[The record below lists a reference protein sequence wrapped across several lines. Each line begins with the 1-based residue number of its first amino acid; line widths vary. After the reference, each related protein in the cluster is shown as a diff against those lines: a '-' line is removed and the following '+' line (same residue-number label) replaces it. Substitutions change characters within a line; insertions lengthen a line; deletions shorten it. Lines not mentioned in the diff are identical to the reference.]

1 MTEPRCAVAIVGM
14 AGRFPGAANVG
25 AFWRNLCEGVETI
38 RRFDPAELR
47 DDVDAAVRSSEGYV
61 RARATLAGVDLFDA
75 EFFGIHAA
83 EAERIDP
90 QHRLLLECCWE
101 ALEDGGYDPSTYP
114 GAIGVYAGC
123 SINTY
128 FLNNVL
134 GNRDAV
140 DRFTSDYPVGSY
152 AELLGAGQDFLATR
166 VAYKLGLRGP
176 AITMQSACSTSLL
189 TVAQACQALM
199 TGQADMMLAGGV
211 SISFPQERG
220 YVHQSGGMASA
231 DGHCRTFDAQA
242 SGTVFGDGAGV
253 VLLKRLDDA
262 LADGDAI
269 YAVVRGFGVNNDGSD
284 KVGYTAP
291 SANGQAAAIATALEM
306 SGFDPAT
313 IGFVE
318 CHGTA
323 TPLGDPIEV
332 AALKSAFA
340 VDGSAQWCALGS
352 VKPNVG
358 HLDVAAGVT
367 GLIKTV
373 LALKHAT
380 VPPTLNYTAPNPELG
395 LDGSPFYVNAQLA
408 PWPLAGAT
416 RRAAV
421 SAFGLGGTNVHL
433 SLESAPEIA
442 RDATTADG
450 AQLLVLS
457 ARSEPALADARVRL
471 AAHLE
476 AAGDGLRLGDVA
488 FTLQSG
494 RRALPVRQAD
504 VATTIDE
511 AICKLRKPQ
520 ASRPTRASKREPRVG
535 FMFPGQGA
543 QYIGMGSELYAR
555 LPVFRAAID
564 RCAEILTPVSGS
576 DLRAQLYP
584 ALPPEDSD
592 AAARAT
598 AFAQPALFAIE
609 YALARVWMSWGI
621 APAAMIG
628 HSVGEFVAA
637 CLAGVMRLEDALTLV
652 HRRAA
657 LMSALPGGAMLT
669 VRQSEAELAPY
680 LNGTIQLAAANAPAL
695 SVVSGSLKA
704 IAALETTLTQRGIIN
719 RRLHTSHAFHSAMM
733 DPIVAPL
740 AAQAGRF
747 DLAAPAI
754 PYVST
759 VTGDWITP
767 DDAASSDYWGRH
779 SREPVRFG
787 DALATLIDSG
797 ITTLI
802 EVGPGAAL
810 STFALAG
817 AAKEKGGLIARSLP
831 GADREQGD
839 CATLLESAGRLWAA
853 GSPLDF
859 AAVRGEVSPARV
871 ALPTYPFERKRFW
884 IDPPERASAPV
895 PALAADSSEP
905 EEEIMDDISGRV
917 VGGSST
923 GVSRTA
929 RIRTELIALFEEIS
943 GEDLTGAAPESTFI
957 ELGFDSL
964 LLGRVVQHIQTKF
977 GATVAFRQLLSDV
990 TTFDALTSVVDAQAP
1005 PDAIAPVVSAPAAT
1019 AVPAATLSPATIPAG
1034 ANGSAPSASAL
1045 EAVVREQLGA
1055 MQQLM
1060 QEQLRAF
1067 DRLRENGDA
1076 APATTPIASVAPAPV
1091 APRPAAAATPERFDA
1106 FRIVTEGAK
1115 SDLSAA
1121 QHAHIEELVAR
1132 TNARNAESKRLT
1144 QLHRPALADPRVAA
1158 GFRAEWKEMVYPI
1171 TCVRAKGP
1179 RLWDV
1184 DGNEYIDLLNG
1195 FGQTAFGHSP
1205 DFVVDAVQT
1214 QLSDGFAI
1222 GPQTDLAGQAAE
1234 LLCELTGNER
1244 ATFCNTGSEA
1254 VMAALRI
1261 ARAVTGRT
1269 KIVAFEGAYHGQFDE
1284 VLVKRAG
1291 TGRTM
1296 PVASGIPGE
1305 SVANMVVLPFGTDET
1320 REWIR
1325 AHAGELAAVIAEP
1338 VQSRRP
1344 GFVPTAFLTEVRAI
1358 TQAAGTALIFD
1369 EVVTGFRVD
1378 PGGMQ
1383 AVMGIR
1389 ADLVTYGKV
1398 VGGGLPI
1405 GILAG
1410 KATFMDALDGGM
1422 WSYGDDSFPQVA
1434 PTFFAGT
1441 FVRHPI
1447 AMAAVVAVLKHVKAQ
1462 GPQMQAALTTRA
1474 TRLVERINA
1483 ELARCGIGKRID
1495 SFGSI
1500 FYVDL
1505 HKEDRFASLLFYHL
1519 RNRGVYIQEGFPCF
1533 LTTTHTDA
1541 DVDAIVGAFAD
1552 SLDELRAHGIFGE
1565 APAGAVALPAI
1576 DMPGIIEVPPTEPQR
1591 EIWLAAQLGDDA
1603 SCAFN
1608 ESVTLRL
1615 RGALDEA
1622 AFEEAWR
1629 RIVARHESLRATFS
1643 HTGETMRIAPD
1654 VDVPVR
1660 HVDLRVRPEAEAE
1673 AILAGHIDTDARTP
1687 FDLVAGPLVR
1697 AQLVRL
1703 SPNTTAFVMTAHHI
1717 VCDGYSVN
1725 VVLDELARAYA
1736 AVRRGESLALPVP
1749 LAFSAYAR
1757 QKAAPDAPNRAAVEA
1772 YWREQFAE
1780 PVTALELP
1788 TDRARPAVKTFRG
1801 ATRSAFIDRSTR
1813 AAIRDLGKRNGS
1825 TLFVTLATAFHTLIG
1840 RLADRDDV
1848 VVGVPVAGQAFLD
1861 DGDILVGHCVHFL
1874 PVRAQW
1880 NGDTSIAALLGEV
1893 KSRVFGAYE
1902 HQDYTLGTLVRDL
1915 DLRRDVNRIPL
1926 AEVQFNVERLAGGVC
1941 LPDLEAEVV
1950 PNAKAFVNFDLFLNV
1965 VDSDDGLRLDCDY
1978 STDLFDAATID
1989 RWLEFYRTL
1998 LLEMAADATQTVST
2012 VAYIASAERIAL
2024 RAGLA
2029 TPPVPPSFATVH
2041 ALIEAQVARRGAKTA
2056 VRFRGKSLS
2065 YADLDARAN
2074 RLARYLLART
2084 GGAGK
2089 LVGIYLDR
2097 SLDTVVALLATHK
2110 AGCAYVPLDPG
2121 NPAARL
2127 RRILAE
2133 ADLAAVITDD
2143 SASATLIAPGVPL
2156 IDLLSDG
2163 DTIRAESALPPG
2175 IAVGADD
2182 LAYVIYTSG
2191 STGVPKGVEI
2201 THGSVVNLLGS
2212 MASEPGLTQS
2222 DSFLAVTTIAF
2233 DIAGLELFL
2242 PLSVGATLTVA
2253 PADDTSDGYRLL
2265 VMIADAT
2272 AMQATPATWRLL
2284 LEAGFVSTPGFVM
2297 MCGGEALPREL
2308 ADRLLA
2314 GGGTLWNMYGPTET
2328 TIWSSCSRVEPGKA
2342 PVTVGRPIANTTF
2355 YVLDH
2360 HDQIVPVGAT
2370 GQLHIGGDGVARGY
2384 FKRPEL
2390 TAEKFITN
2398 PFGPGRLYRTGDSA
2412 RVLADGT
2419 VQIFGR
2425 LDHQVKVRGFRIELG
2440 EIEAALERTGG
2451 LAAAV
2456 VTVREDVPGDQKIVA
2471 YYVERAGAP
2480 RSPETLRNAL
2490 ADELPRYMI
2499 PALWVALEAL
2509 PLSPSGKVDRAA
2521 LPAPHA
2527 IEPPAPAAANVQIPQ
2542 TVMEAALARIWSEV
2556 LDLERISVDDD
2567 LFALGA
2573 DSLQVFA
2580 ITARA
2585 NQQNIRFSAKELFR
2599 YPSISAL
2606 ARRLDESVAP

>member
-1660 HVDLRVRPEAEAE
+1660 HVDLRDRPEAEAE

-2074 RLARYLLART
+2074 RLARYLLQRT
-2084 GGAGK
+2084 GGPGK
-2089 LVGIYLDR
+2089 LVGVCLER

-2110 AGCAYVPLDPG
+2110 AGCAYVPLDPSH
-2121 NPAARL
+2121 PEARL

-2133 ADLAAVITDD
+2133 AGVAAVITDD
-2143 SASATLIAPGVPL
+2143 SGSAALIAPGVPL

-2163 DTIRAESALPPG
+2163 DTIRAESALPLDT
-2175 IAVGADD
+2175 AVAAGD

-2201 THGSVVNLLGS
+2201 THGSVVNLLAS
-2212 MASEPGLTQS
+2212 MANEPGLTE
-2222 DSFLAVTTIAF
+2222 DDTFLAVTTVAF

-2242 PLSVGATLTVA
+2242 PLGVGATLTIA
-2253 PADDTSDGYRLL
+2253 PTEETSDGFRLL

-2284 LEAGFVSTPGFVM
+2284 LEGGFVSTPGFVM
-2297 MCGGEALPREL
+2297 LCGGEALPREL

-2328 TIWSSCSRVEPGKA
+2328 TIWSSCSRVLPGDA
-2342 PVTVGRPIANTTF
+2342 PITVGRPIANTTF

-2360 HDQIVPVGAT
+2360 HDQLVPVGAT
-2370 GQLHIGGDGVARGY
+2370 GQLHIGGAGVARGY

-2390 TAEKFITN
+2390 TAERFIAN
-2398 PFGPGRLYRTGDSA
+2398 PFGAGRIYRTGDSA
-2412 RVLADGT
+2412 RVLPDGT
-2419 VQIFGR
+2419 VQLFGR
-2425 LDHQVKVRGFRIELG
+2425 LDNQVKVRGFRIELG
-2440 EIEAALERTGG
+2440 EIEAALERSGG

-2456 VTVREDVPGDQKIVA
+2456 VTVREDVPGDQKLVA
-2471 YYVERAGAP
+2471 YYVARNGSP
-2480 RSPETLRNAL
+2480 RTPEGLRSAL

-2499 PALWVALEAL
+2499 PAQWVALDAL

-2521 LPAPHA
+2521 LPGPEAA
-2527 IEPPAPAAANVQIPQ
+2527 APPAGTALAPSPQ
-2542 TVMEAALARIWSEV
+2542 TVMETALARIWSEV
-2556 LDLERISVDDD
+2556 LHLERVSVDDD

-2573 DSLQVFA
+2573 DSLQLFA

-2585 NQQNIRFSAKELFR
+2585 NEQNIRLSAKELFR
-2599 YPSISAL
+2599 YPSIGAL
-2606 ARRLDESVAP
+2606 ARRLDERVAS

>member
-1 MTEPRCAVAIVGM
+1 MTAPRCAVAIVGM
-14 AGRFPGAANVG
+14 AGRFPGAPNVA
-25 AFWRNLCEGVETI
+25 AFWRNLCDGVETI
-38 RRFDPAELR
+38 RRFDQAELR
-47 DDVDAAVRSSEGYV
+47 DDVDASVRAGESYV
-61 RARATLAGVDLFDA
+61 RARATLADADLFDA

-83 EAERIDP
+83 DAERIDP

-101 ALEDGGYDPSTYP
+101 ALEDAGYDPSTYP

-134 GNRDAV
+134 GDRSAI

-152 AELLGAGQDFLATR
+152 AELLGGGQDFLATR

-242 SGTVFGDGAGV
+242 SGTVFGDGVGV

-262 LADGDAI
+262 LADGDTI
-269 YAVVRGFGVNNDGSD
+269 CAVVRGFGVNNDGSE

-291 SANGQAAAIATALEM
+291 SSTGQAAAIATALEM

-340 VDGSAQWCALGS
+340 VDGSARWCALGS

-367 GLIKTV
+367 GLIKTA

-395 LDGSPFYVNAQLA
+395 LESSPFYVNAQLA
-408 PWPLAGAT
+408 QWPLAGQT

-433 SLESAPEIA
+433 ALESAPETV
-442 RDATTADG
+442 RDATAGDCP
-450 AQLLVLS
+450 QLLVLS
-457 ARSEPALADARVRL
+457 ARTESALADARVRL

-476 AAGDGLRLGDVA
+476 AAGGGLRLGDVA
-488 FTLQSG
+488 STLQSG

-520 ASRPTRASKREPRVG
+520 ASRPTRASKREPRVA

-543 QYIGMGSELYAR
+543 QYIGMGSELYTR
-555 LPVFRAAID
+555 LPVFRDAID
-564 RCAEILTPVSGS
+564 RCAEILVPLAGS

-584 ALPPEDSD
+584 PQLPDGSD
-592 AAARAT
+592 DAARAT
-598 AFAQPALFAIE
+598 TFAQPALFAIE
-609 YALARVWMSWGI
+609 YALARVWTSWGI
-621 APAAMIG
+621 APVAMIG

-637 CLAGVMRLEDALTLV
+637 CLAGVMRLEDALALV

-657 LMSALPGGAMLT
+657 LMAALPNGAMLT
-669 VRQSEAELAPY
+669 VRQSETELAPY

-704 IAALETTLTQRGIIN
+704 IAALETTLNERGIIN

-733 DPIVAPL
+733 DSIVAPL
-740 AAQAGRF
+740 TAQAEQF

-767 DDAASSDYWGRH
+767 DDASSPDYWGRH

-787 DALATLIDSG
+787 DALATLVGGG

-817 AAKEKGGLIARSLP
+817 AAKEPAGLIVRSLP

-839 CATLLESAGRLWAA
+839 LATLLDSAGRLWSA
-853 GSPLDF
+853 GASLDF
-859 AAVRGEVSPARV
+859 GAVRGNVSPTRV

-884 IDPPERASAPV
+884 IEPPLRAGEAV
-895 PALAADSSEP
+895 HAAADATPS
-905 EEEIMDDISGRV
+905 EEEIGDDTDRRAAGAPSSNGSRV
-917 VGGSST
+917 G
-923 GVSRTA
+923 
-929 RIRTELIALFEEIS
+929 RIRGELIALFEEIS

-990 TTFDALTSVVDAQAP
+990 TTFDALSSLVDAQAP
-1005 PDAIAPVVSAPAAT
+1005 PDAAIAPVVSTPAA
-1019 AVPAATLSPATIPAG
+1019 ASPAVA
-1034 ANGSAPSASAL
+1034 APSASAL

-1067 DRLRENGDA
+1067 ERLRETGDA
-1076 APATTPIASVAPAPV
+1076 VPATAPVASVA
-1091 APRPAAAATPERFDA
+1091 PERFDA
-1106 FRIVTEGAK
+1106 FRIVTDNAT

-1121 QHAHIEELVAR
+1121 QHAHIKELVAR
-1132 TNARNAESKRLT
+1132 ANARYAESKRLT
-1144 QLHRPALADPRVAA
+1144 QLHRPTLADPRVAA

-1171 TCVRAKGP
+1171 SCVRAKGS

-1222 GPQTDLAGQAAE
+1222 GPQTDLAGQAAQM
-1234 LLCELTGNER
+1234 LCELTGNER

-1269 KIVAFEGAYHGQFDE
+1269 KVVAFEGAYHGQFDE

-1296 PVASGIPGE
+1296 PIASGIPGE
-1305 SVANMVVLPFGTDET
+1305 SVANMIVLPFGTDET

-1325 AHAGELAAVIAEP
+1325 EHAGELAAVITEP

-1358 TQAAGTALIFD
+1358 TERAGTALIFD

-1410 KATFMDALDGGM
+1410 KAKFMDALDGGM
-1422 WSYGDDSFPQVA
+1422 WNYGDDSFPQVA

-1441 FVRHPI
+1441 FVRHPL
-1447 AMAAVVAVLKHVKAQ
+1447 AMAAVVSVLHHIKAE
-1462 GPQMQAALTTRA
+1462 GPQMQAALSARA

-1483 ELARCGIGKRID
+1483 ELARCSVSKRID
-1495 SFGSI
+1495 NFGSI

-1533 LTTTHTDA
+1533 LTTAHTDA
-1541 DVDAIVGAFAD
+1541 DVDAIVTAFAQ
-1552 SLDELRAHGIFGE
+1552 SLDELRAHGIFAD
-1565 APAGAVALPAI
+1565 APAGALTVPAI
-1576 DMPGIIEVPPTEPQR
+1576 VEVAPTEPQR

-1615 RGALDEA
+1615 RGALDET

-1643 HTGETMRIAPD
+1643 HTGETMRIARD
-1654 VDVPVR
+1654 VDVPLR
-1660 HVDLRVRPEAEAE
+1660 RVDLRDRPENEAE
-1673 AILAGHIDTDARTP
+1673 AILAERIDTDARTP

-1697 AQLVRL
+1697 GQLVRL
-1703 SPNTTAFVMTAHHI
+1703 ATNTTAFVMTAHHI

-1725 VVLDELARAYA
+1725 VVLDELATAYA
-1736 AVRRGESLALPVP
+1736 AVRRGETLALPAP

-1757 QKAAPDAPNRAAVEA
+1757 QKAAPQAQSRAAVET

-1788 TDRARPAVKTFRG
+1788 ADRARPAVKTFRG
-1801 ATRSAFIDRSTR
+1801 ATRSAFIDRRTR
-1813 AAIRDLGKRNGS
+1813 ATIRDLGKRNGS

-1848 VVGVPVAGQAFLD
+1848 VVGVPVAGQAFLNE
-1861 DGDILVGHCVHFL
+1861 GDILVGHCVHFL
-1874 PVRAQW
+1874 PVRAKW
-1880 NGDTSIAALLGEV
+1880 SGDTSIAELLGEV
-1893 KSRVFGAYE
+1893 KDRVFGAYE

-1915 DLRRDVNRIPL
+1915 GLRRDVNRIPL
-1926 AEVQFNVERLAGGVC
+1926 AEVQFNVERLAGGVR
-1941 LPDLEAEVV
+1941 LPDLEADVV

-1998 LLEMAADATQTVST
+1998 LLEMAADATQSVSA
-2012 VAYIASAERIAL
+2012 VAYIAPSERGAL

-2029 TPPVPPSFATVH
+2029 TPPVAHSFATVH
-2041 ALIEAQVARRGAKTA
+2041 ALIEAQIAQRSAKIA

-2065 YADLDARAN
+2065 YAELDARAN

-2084 GGAGK
+2084 GGSGA
-2089 LVGIYLDR
+2089 LVGVCLER
-2097 SLDTVVALLATHK
+2097 SLEVVVALLATHK
-2110 AGCAYVPLDPG
+2110 AGCAYVPLDPSH
-2121 NPAARL
+2121 PQARL
-2127 RRILAE
+2127 RRILSE
-2133 ADLAAVITDD
+2133 AGVAALITDD
-2143 SASATLIAPGVPL
+2143 SAGASLIAPGVPL
-2156 IDLLSDG
+2156 IDVLSDG
-2163 DTIRAESALPPG
+2163 DTIRAESALPLDT
-2175 IAVGADD
+2175 AVAADD

-2201 THGSVVNLLGS
+2201 THGAVVNLLS
-2212 MASEPGLTQS
+2212 AMANEPGLTEN
-2222 DSFLAVTTIAF
+2222 DTFLAVTTVAF

-2242 PLSVGATLTVA
+2242 PLSVGATLTIA
-2253 PADDTSDGYRLL
+2253 PADETSDGFRLL

-2284 LEAGFVSTPGFVM
+2284 LEGGFVSAPGFVM
-2297 MCGGEALPREL
+2297 LCGGEALPREL

-2328 TIWSSCSRVEPGKA
+2328 TIWSSCSRVLPGDA
-2342 PVTVGRPIANTTF
+2342 PITVGRPIANTTF

-2360 HDQIVPVGAT
+2360 HDQLVPVGAT
-2370 GQLHIGGDGVARGY
+2370 GQLHIGGAGVARGY

-2390 TAEKFITN
+2390 TAERFIDN
-2398 PFGPGRLYRTGDSA
+2398 PFGAGRIYRTGDSA
-2412 RVLADGT
+2412 RVRADGT
-2419 VQIFGR
+2419 VQLFGR
-2425 LDHQVKVRGFRIELG
+2425 LDNQVKVRGFRIELG
-2440 EIEAALERTGG
+2440 EIEAALERSGG

-2456 VTVREDVPGDQKIVA
+2456 VTVREDVSGDQKLVA
-2471 YYVERAGAP
+2471 YYVARAGSP
-2480 RSPETLRNAL
+2480 RTPETLRSAL

-2499 PALWVALEAL
+2499 PSLWVALDAL

-2521 LPAPHA
+2521 LPAPESA
-2527 IEPPAPAAANVQIPQ
+2527 APPSSPAAAQSPQ
-2542 TVMEAALARIWSEV
+2542 TATETALARIWREV
-2556 LDLERISVDDD
+2556 LHLDRISVDDD

-2573 DSLQVFA
+2573 DSLQLFA

-2585 NQQNIRFSAKELFR
+2585 NEQNIRLSAKELFR
-2599 YPSISAL
+2599 YPSIGAL
-2606 ARRLDESVAP
+2606 ARRLDERVAS